1 RSRRPARRSGR
12 ATGAPRP
19 ARARKGTSRAMPV
32 NDPFTFDVL
41 VNYLMIGAA
50 LMALGMLGFLARRN
64 LIVMFLSAEMM
75 LQGTA
80 LTLVGF
86 GRYYGDWTG
95 QVLTIVILTVA
106 ACEASIALA
115 LILILFNRRSSL
127 DVTLWQDIRE
137 PGQPAV
143 DAAVEESEAEPVVA
157 AAGPESYPHLV
168 PAGVEPPH
176 PTRPWTERRD

>member
-1 RSRRPARRSGR
+1 
-12 ATGAPRP
+12 
-19 ARARKGTSRAMPV
+19 MPPS
-32 NDPFTFDVL
+32 DAFTFDIL
-41 VNYLMIGAA
+41 RNYLLVGAA
-50 LMALGMLGFLARRN
+50 LMVLGMLGFLARRN

-86 GRYYGDWTG
+86 GRYHGNWTG
-95 QVLTIVILTVA
+95 QVFTIVILTVA

-137 PGQPAV
+137 PGQPPSLATAE
-143 DAAVEESEAEPVVA
+143 DAEAEPVEP
-157 AAGPESYPHLV
+157 AAGPESYPHLTPSGIE
-168 PAGVEPPH
+168 PAH
-176 PTRPWTERRD
+176 PAQPWIERRD